1 MKRITLIVIGFAIF
15 AMSCQTQESESA
27 TNFPSETPSQAG
39 AEHNLYLQE
48 ILNYFGENPDVMT
61 RASGTAEDFIK
72 QMASVQTA
80 ALKNQNFRNMSTA
93 QINAFVRNCVDVSV
107 DPAIIAAVESSLT
120 TKGFSIIPEMNRDAP
135 LTAAVKG
142 YMEEVERLETANDSD
157 AVFKSKMQKAYLTWY
172 RAADDDD
179 DRKLIADSY
188 NVFLGSWEYWTDNGR
203 AWEIGLKST
212 RTIKSF
218 LKKLVIADVKATAWA
233 CWKAKIYALVFWK
246 AMLAAGAS
254 GSAYA
259 AIRYLVF
266 YEIIFHASA
275 DGMGY
280 YRIGNQMFTV
290 EEVKNMLC
298 REIARQNPELNLSV
312 E

>member
-1 MKRITLIVIGFAIF
+1 
-15 AMSCQTQESESA
+15 
-27 TNFPSETPSQAG
+27 
-39 AEHNLYLQE
+39 
-48 ILNYFGENPDVMT
+48 MT

-188 NVFLGSWEYWTDNGR
+188 NVFLGSWEFWTDYG
-203 AWEIGLKST
+203 
-212 RTIKSF
+212 
-218 LKKLVIADVKATAWA
+218 
-233 CWKAKIYALVFWK
+233 
-246 AMLAAGAS
+246 
-254 GSAYA
+254 
-259 AIRYLVF
+259 
-266 YEIIFHASA
+266 
-275 DGMGY
+275 
-280 YRIGNQMFTV
+280 
-290 EEVKNMLC
+290 
-298 REIARQNPELNLSV
+298 
-312 E
+312 

>member
-1 MKRITLIVIGFAIF
+1 MKRIALIVIGFAIF

-27 TNFPSETPSQAG
+27 TNFPSETPLQAG

-157 AVFKSKMQKAYLTWY
+157 AVFKSKMQKAYLT
-172 RAADDDD
+172 
-179 DRKLIADSY
+179 
-188 NVFLGSWEYWTDNGR
+188 
-203 AWEIGLKST
+203 
-212 RTIKSF
+212 
-218 LKKLVIADVKATAWA
+218 
-233 CWKAKIYALVFWK
+233 
-246 AMLAAGAS
+246 
-254 GSAYA
+254 
-259 AIRYLVF
+259 
-266 YEIIFHASA
+266 
-275 DGMGY
+275 
-280 YRIGNQMFTV
+280 
-290 EEVKNMLC
+290 
-298 REIARQNPELNLSV
+298 
-312 E
+312 